1 MISPD
6 LLRRYPFFGSL
17 ADAHQQAIAMLAE
30 EVNYSKG
37 EAIFHEGRP
46 ADTLYLLLEGDV
58 ELYHNVKEERMPDG
72 RSAEVMYQWL
82 EDEGGIPAWEEEALS
97 DKEFLVG
104 SINPGEIVAISA
116 LIEPHRLTATARTAA
131 PSRLIQIDATALLKL
146 CAEDPWL
153 SAGLMRATAK
163 TAMERLHFTRVQL
176 TAVSVL

>member
-1 MISPD
+1 MISLE
-6 LLRRYPFFGSL
+6 LLRRYPFFSSL
-17 ADAHQQAIAMLAE
+17 ASNHQQAIAMLAE
-30 EVNYSKG
+30 EVNYPKG
-37 EAIFHEGRP
+37 EAIFHAGQP
-46 ADTLYLLLEGDV
+46 ADTLYLLMEGDV
-58 ELYHNVKEERMPDG
+58 ELYHNVKEERLPNG

-82 EDEGGIPAWEEEALS
+82 EAEGEIPPWEADAPP

-104 SINPGEIVAISA
+104 SINPGDIVAISA

-131 PSRLIQIDATALLKL
+131 PSRLIQIDAAALLKL

-176 TAVSVL
+176 TAVSVI